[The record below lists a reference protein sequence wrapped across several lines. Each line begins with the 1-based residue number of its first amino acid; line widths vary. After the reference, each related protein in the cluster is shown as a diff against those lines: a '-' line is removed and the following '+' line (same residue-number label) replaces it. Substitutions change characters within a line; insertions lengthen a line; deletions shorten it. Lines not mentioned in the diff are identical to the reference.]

1 MVRSFR
7 MRLRLRLASI
17 ALAAPALLGLAVPA
31 AAQTPP
37 PPPEQN
43 RDTDL
48 STSAGKFPLHVTAEY
63 LGMAGLKTVMRIRL
77 RAPELSMA
85 AGKRGLTTF
94 SGELEGSFVK
104 GTEVVQ
110 AFKYPVSGEIGTRTT
125 FTYAFLRAI
134 EPGSYTLKLIL
145 IAPGN
150 RQVGE
155 AATELSVP
163 EVGAKF
169 SADMAPGEASTL
181 PSAEAVVIADEAA
194 NAASPGESKLKIL
207 PPDREAPVGLL
218 RLEADAQPPI
228 TRVEFYLE
236 DKLIVRRTRPPY
248 SVEIDL
254 GQVPR
259 KQTVRAVGYDS
270 NGRVIDEDA
279 WSINQ
284 GSARLAVKIL
294 PEADPAGGKVR
305 VKVAVQSISGGVA
318 RQVELFLGNKKLHT
332 WTDSGPYELTI
343 PFNEYSKSDY
353 LRATAIGE
361 DGKEANDI
369 RMLKGPNTTI
379 ESVRVDIVQLH
390 VSALDKDN
398 RFVKGLGENDFTVD
412 EDGRKQTITGF
423 EVAEKL
429 PLTIGL
435 VVDGSGSMEKSMP
448 FVHDASVELFRGL
461 IRDKDKGFVIE
472 FREQPHMIQELTG
485 DSASLQRAARETSAR
500 GATALF
506 DSIVLGL
513 YQFRTLQGRKA
524 LIVVSDG
531 ADNHSHVDFATLLRY
546 ARSAGAPVYVI
557 GVGISVLDFGIRKQI
572 NELAQESGGEV
583 FHISSAA
590 KIGEVT
596 RRIEEELRSQ
606 YIVAFRTDSQKP
618 DGEYRTVAVTVDK
631 PGVTAR
637 TIKGYIP

>member
-1 MVRSFR
+1 MKSRTLSSV
-7 MRLRLRLASI
+7 LA
-17 ALAAPALLGLAVPA
+17 ALVAVLAVVSPAPAL
-31 AAQTPP
+31 AQTR
-37 PPPEQN
+37 E
-43 RDTDL
+43 TEI
-48 STSAGKFPLHVTAEY
+48 STAAGKFPLYVTAEY
-63 LGMAGLKTVMRIRL
+63 LGMAGLKTVLRVRL

-85 AGKRGLTTF
+85 AARRGLKSF
-94 SGELEGSFVK
+94 SGELQGSFLK
-104 GTEVVQ
+104 GDEVVQ
-110 AFKYPVSGEIGTRTT
+110 AFRYPVSGEVGDRTT

-134 EPGSYTLKLIL
+134 EPGTYKLKLVL
-145 IAPGN
+145 TAPGG
-150 RQVGE
+150 RDLGE
-155 AATELSVP
+155 AAIELAVP

-169 SADMAPGEASTL
+169 SPEMAPAEASTM
-181 PSAEAVVIADEAA
+181 PAAEAIVIADEAA
-194 NAASPGESKLKIL
+194 GAATPGESKLKIL
-207 PPDREAPVGLL
+207 PPAREAPIGLL
-218 RLEADAQPPI
+218 RLEADVSPPI

-254 GQVPR
+254 GEVPR

-294 PEADPAGGKVR
+294 PTADAPGGSVR
-305 VKVAVQSISGGVA
+305 VKVAVQSIGGGVA
-318 RQVELFLGNKKLHT
+318 RQVELFLGDKKLKT
-332 WTDSGPYELTI
+332 WTNSGPYDVSI
-343 PFNEYSKSDY
+343 PFAEYSKAEY
-353 LRATAIGE
+353 LRATAIAE

-369 RMLKGPNTTI
+369 RFLKGPNTTI

-390 VSALDKDN
+390 ISALDKDN
-398 RFVKGLGENDFTVD
+398 RFVKGLAETDFTVQ
-412 EDGRKQTITGF
+412 EDGRTQKVTGF

-448 FVHDASVELFRGL
+448 FVHDASSELFRGL

-485 DSASLQRAARETSAR
+485 DSAALQRASRETSAR
-500 GATALF
+500 GATALY

-524 LIVVSDG
+524 LIVVTDG
-531 ADNHSHVDFATLLRY
+531 ADNHSHVDFPTLLRY
-546 ARSAGAPVYVI
+546 ARSGGAPIYFI
-557 GVGISVLDFGIRKQI
+557 GVGISVIDFGIRKEI
-572 NELAQESGGEV
+572 NEIAHESGGEV
-583 FHISSAA
+583 FHIGSAA
-590 KIGEVT
+590 KIGDVT

-606 YIVAFRTDSQKP
+606 YILAFRTDSQKP
-618 DGEYRTVAVTVDK
+618 DGEYRTVAVSVAK

>member
-1 MVRSFR
+1 MKSRALPSV
-7 MRLRLRLASI
+7 
-17 ALAAPALLGLAVPA
+17 LAALVAVLA
-31 AAQTPP
+31 AASPASPLLAQARET
-37 PPPEQN
+37 EI
-43 RDTDL
+43 
-48 STSAGKFPLHVTAEY
+48 STAAGKFPLYVTAEY
-63 LGMAGLKTVMRIRL
+63 LGMVGLKTVLRVRL

-85 AGKRGLTTF
+85 AAKRGLKSF
-94 SGELEGSFVK
+94 LGELQGSFLK
-104 GTEVVQ
+104 GDDVVQ
-110 AFKYPVSGEIGTRTT
+110 AFRYPVSGEVGDRTT
-125 FTYAFLRAI
+125 FAYAFLRSI
-134 EPGSYTLKLIL
+134 EPGTYKLKLVL
-145 IAPGN
+145 TAPGG
-150 RQVGE
+150 RDLGE
-155 AATELSVP
+155 STIELAVP

-169 SADMAPGEASTL
+169 SPEMAPAEASTM
-181 PSAEAVVIADEAA
+181 PAAEAIVLADEAA
-194 NAASPGESKLKIL
+194 EAATPGESKLKIL
-207 PPDREAPVGLL
+207 PPARETPIGLL
-218 RLEADAQPPI
+218 RLEADVSPPI

-254 GQVPR
+254 GEVPR

-294 PEADPAGGKVR
+294 PTADAPGGAVR
-305 VKVAVQSISGGVA
+305 VKVAVQSIGGGVA
-318 RQVELFLGNKKLHT
+318 RQVELFLGDKKLKT
-332 WTDSGPYELTI
+332 WTNSGPYDVSI
-343 PFNEYSKSDY
+343 PFGEYSKAEY
-353 LRATAIGE
+353 LRATAIAE

-369 RMLKGPNTTI
+369 RFLKGPNTTI

-390 VSALDKDN
+390 ISALDKDN
-398 RFVKGLGENDFTVD
+398 RFVKGLAETDFSVQ
-412 EDGRKQTITGF
+412 EDGRAQKVTGF
-423 EVAEKL
+423 EIAEKL

-448 FVHDASVELFRGL
+448 FVHDASSELFRGL

-485 DSASLQRAARETSAR
+485 DSAALQRASRETSAR
-500 GATALF
+500 GATALY

-524 LIVVSDG
+524 LIVVTDG
-531 ADNHSHVDFATLLRY
+531 ADNHSHVDFPTLLRY
-546 ARSAGAPVYVI
+546 ARSGGAPIYFI
-557 GVGISVLDFGIRKQI
+557 GVGISVIDFGIRKEV
-572 NELAQESGGEV
+572 NEIAHESGGEV

-590 KIGEVT
+590 KIGDVT
-596 RRIEEELRSQ
+596 KRIEEELRSQ
-606 YIVAFRTDSQKP
+606 YILAFRTDSQKP
-618 DGEYRTVAVTVDK
+618 DGEYRTVAVSVAK